1 MGKSI
6 RQTETSKHKN
16 VASIGMDLGDRMSD
30 YVIFG
35 PSGTAV
41 ERGKVATTA
50 VDLQSLLGRVSPTS
64 VAIEVGT
71 HSPWVSR
78 LIETSGHRAIVAN
91 GRKVALISGNKRKN
105 NRIDAEMLG
114 RLARVDEEL
123 LFPIRH
129 RSEAAQRD
137 LATLRAREAA
147 VRTRTRLINH
157 VRGASKA
164 IGKRLSRCSAEAFP
178 GRCMSELPPPLVEA
192 LRPLVEQI
200 TSLIKVIRAY
210 DRQIEAMTARYPDAK
225 TLQQIKGVGAL
236 TSMAFLLTLDNAG
249 RFTRSRSVGP
259 YLGLV
264 PGTDDTGDTHV
275 QKRIT
280 REGDVFLRRLVVSSA
295 HYILG
300 PFGQDCDLRRHG
312 LAIAERGGKN
322 AKKRAVVAVARKL
335 SVLLHRLWITGETY
349 DPLYNVHRRE
359 QDMPQA
365 MSA

>member
-1 MGKSI
+1 MAKSI
-6 RQTETSKHKN
+6 KRAVESKHEA
-16 VASIGMDLGDRMSD
+16 VMSVGIDLGDRSSE
-30 YVIFG
+30 YVVFG
-35 PSGTAV
+35 SSGAPI
-41 ERGKVATTA
+41 ERGKVATKSA
-50 VDLQSLLGRVSPTS
+50 DLQSLLSRFPATV

-78 LIETSGHRAIVAN
+78 LIEAGGHRAIVGN

-164 IGKRLSRCSAEAFP
+164 LGKQLSRCSAEAFP
-178 GRCMSELPPPLVEA
+178 GRCLSELPAVLVEA
-192 LRPLVEQI
+192 LGPIVELIERLV
-200 TSLIKVIRAY
+200 KVIRAY
-210 DRQIEAMTARYPDAK
+210 DRQIETMSERYPEATK
-225 TLQQIKGVGAL
+225 LLRVRGVGAL
-236 TSMAFLLTLDNAG
+236 TTMAYLLTLDNAS

-259 YLGLV
+259 YLGLI
-264 PGTDDTGDTHV
+264 PGSDDTGDMQV

-280 REGDVFLRRLVVSSA
+280 REGDVFLRRLMVSSA
-295 HYILG
+295 QYMMG
-300 PFGQDCDLRRHG
+300 PFGEDCDLRRHG
-312 LAIAERGGKN
+312 MAIAERGGKN
-322 AKKRAVVAVARKL
+322 GKKRAVVAVARKL
-335 SVLLHRLWITGETY
+335 AVLLHRLWISEAPY
-349 DPLYNVHRRE
+349 EPLYNANRRL
-359 QDMPQA
+359 QVG
-365 MSA
+365 